1 MPELSDVMR
10 SKLSL
15 MNREYVRGIN
25 RDLAKH
31 NSQQL
36 FSRNV
41 VAVQQRLLKDLGS
54 ELGDVPVETL
64 KPHLVN
70 MQEIFVQEAL
80 KHNRS
85 SCAVSNFP
93 DEHQPSAV
101 YIGDV
106 LAQCEALLDAFLKVR
121 YES

>member
-1 MPELSDVMR
+1 MPELNDVLR
-10 SKLSL
+10 SKLIV

-25 RDLAKH
+25 RDLAKQ

-41 VAVQQRLLKDLGS
+41 VAVQQSFLSQLGS
-54 ELGDVPVETL
+54 DLGDVTAETL
-64 KPHLVN
+64 KLDLVN
-70 MQEIFVQEAL
+70 LQEIFIQEAL

-93 DEHQPSAV
+93 DEHRPSAV

-106 LAQCEALLDAFLKVR
+106 LAQCEALLDEFLKVR

>member
-1 MPELSDVMR
+1 MPELNDVLR
-10 SKLSL
+10 SKLIV

-25 RDLAKH
+25 RDLAKQ

-41 VAVQQRLLKDLGS
+41 VAVQQSFLSQLGS
-54 ELGDVPVETL
+54 DLGDVPAETL
-64 KPHLVN
+64 KLDLVN
-70 MQEIFVQEAL
+70 LQEIFVQEAL

-93 DEHQPSAV
+93 DEHRPSAV

-106 LAQCEALLDAFLKVR
+106 LAQCEALLDEFLKVR

>member
-1 MPELSDVMR
+1 MPELNDVLR
-10 SKLSL
+10 SKLIV

-25 RDLAKH
+25 RDLAKQ

-41 VAVQQRLLKDLGS
+41 VAVQQSFLSQLGS
-54 ELGDVPVETL
+54 DLGDVPAETL
-64 KPHLVN
+64 KLDLVN
-70 MQEIFVQEAL
+70 LQEIFIQEAL

-93 DEHQPSAV
+93 DEHRPSAV

-106 LAQCEALLDAFLKVR
+106 LAQCEALLDEFLKVR

>member
-1 MPELSDVMR
+1 MPELNDVLR
-10 SKLSL
+10 SKLIV

-25 RDLAKH
+25 RDLAKQ

-41 VAVQQRLLKDLGS
+41 VAVQQSFLSQLGS
-54 ELGDVPVETL
+54 DLGDVPAETL
-64 KPHLVN
+64 KLDLVSL
-70 MQEIFVQEAL
+70 QEIFVQEAL

-93 DEHQPSAV
+93 DEYRPSAV

-106 LAQCEALLDAFLKVR
+106 LAQCEALLDEFLKVR

>member
-1 MPELSDVMR
+1 MPELNDVLR
-10 SKLSL
+10 SKLIV

-25 RDLAKH
+25 RDLAKQ

-41 VAVQQRLLKDLGS
+41 VAVQQSFLSQLGS
-54 ELGDVPVETL
+54 DLGDVPAETL
-64 KPHLVN
+64 KLDLVN
-70 MQEIFVQEAL
+70 LQEIFIQEAL

-93 DEHQPSAV
+93 DEYRPSAV

-106 LAQCEALLDAFLKVR
+106 LAQCEALLDEFLKVR